1 MPITTKREL
10 IAALWD
16 VWAQIDPQGVGQLSE
31 YTEDEAAE
39 VTKAR
44 LQALIDSDLGDRARP

>member
-1 MPITTKREL
+1 MNKREL
-10 IAALWD
+10 VSRLWEL
-16 VWAQIDPQGVGQLSE
+16 WSRIDPQGVGQLSE

-44 LQALIDSDLGDRARP
+44 LQALIDSGLGDRAKA

>member
-1 MPITTKREL
+1 MITTKREL

-31 YTEDEAAE
+31 YTDDEAAE

-44 LQALIDSDLGDRARP
+44 LQGLIDSDFGERPKD